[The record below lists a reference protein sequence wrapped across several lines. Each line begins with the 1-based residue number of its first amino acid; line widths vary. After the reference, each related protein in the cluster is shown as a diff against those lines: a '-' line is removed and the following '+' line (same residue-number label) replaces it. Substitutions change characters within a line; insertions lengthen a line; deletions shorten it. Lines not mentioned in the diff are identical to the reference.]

1 MRKSGKVHWKTK
13 KKGKYDDDD
22 DDDEWWVVYGGG
34 GGDDEDF
41 DDDDGDGGCDDDDD
55 GNDGEIWSAVVK
67 SFAFS
72 QCMIHQHGMNCKDFA
87 IIFT

>member
-1 MRKSGKVHWKTK
+1 MRKSGKVPWKTK
-13 KKGKYDDDD
+13 KKGKDDD

-41 DDDDGDGGCDDDDD
+41 DDDDDDGGCDDDDD
-55 GNDGEIWSAVVK
+55 DNDGEIWSAVVK